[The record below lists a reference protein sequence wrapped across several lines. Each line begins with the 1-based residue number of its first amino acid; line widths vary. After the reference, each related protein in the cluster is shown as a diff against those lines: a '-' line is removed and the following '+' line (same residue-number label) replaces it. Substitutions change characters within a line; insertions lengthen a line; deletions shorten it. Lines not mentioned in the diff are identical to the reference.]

1 MVKLRQLTTLV
12 PIRVTATTT
21 FNFNPN
27 FAGKRFLHQTRV
39 LRNEPQQE
47 VFDRQLKRRQREWSF
62 TATESEYYD
71 YLRKESAARLVDRI
85 EDISRSFPL
94 AMELGCHRGHI
105 YELLNAN
112 QGLDGKGGIG
122 GIETLIQCDTSLSA
136 VRHAATMSLGSSSS
150 VDTSSSS
157 SSSSSG
163 RGKYVT
169 SYSLLADEEFLP
181 FKDGQFDMVLS
192 NMNLHWV
199 NDLPSTLRQIKTCLK
214 PDGVFLGS
222 LLGGNDITTLQD
234 TL

>member
-1 MVKLRQLTTLV
+1 MVKLRPLTTL
-12 PIRVTATTT
+12 ISRVAATTT
-21 FNFNPN
+21 LPYSSK
-27 FAGKRFLHQTRV
+27 FASKRFLHQTRI
-39 LRNEPQQE
+39 LCNEQQQE

-85 EDISRSFPL
+85 EDISRSFSL
-94 AMELGCHRGHI
+94 ALELGCHRGHI
-105 YELLNAN
+105 YELLNAT

-136 VRHAATMSLGSSSS
+136 VQHATTMSLGSSNSI
-150 VDTSSSS
+150 DAGTTSSSS

-163 RGKYVT
+163 NGKYVT

-181 FKDGQFDMVLS
+181 FKEGQFDMVLS

-222 LLGGNDITTLQD
+222 MLGGSHIVA
-234 TL
+234 